1 MKPQI
6 MNNWDPPDT
15 VHERVVADQFGG
27 TYEILGKSDFKLDLT
42 FLVLCILSIVGA
54 ILHSLFMW
62 RLWRM
67 KNTLTLRLLWLSS
80 TFQVF
85 YIFAIGIPGIS
96 HLIFREWI
104 FGFTAC
110 KAFLSLKTIS
120 SGVCINVTGRF
131 QRLKEFILNFSS
143 CYNWRENVWNHDAN
157 QTLSVGL
164 ETLLSGLSKFARFE
178 KLEK

>member
-1 MKPQI
+1 MKPKI

-27 TYEILGKSDFKLDLT
+27 TYEILGKSAFKLDLT

-131 QRLKEFILNFSS
+131 QRLKEFILN
-143 CYNWRENVWNHDAN
+143 
-157 QTLSVGL
+157 
-164 ETLLSGLSKFARFE
+164 
-178 KLEK
+178 